1 MLSAFRSLS
10 NLLAVGKDD
19 IKASSFNVKSGD
31 KNVNVGVGADR
42 NKVKIAL

>member
-1 MLSAFRSLS
+1 MLSAFRNLS
-10 NLLAVGKDD
+10 NLLAVKDD
-19 IKASSFNVKSGD
+19 IKASTAGNKSGD